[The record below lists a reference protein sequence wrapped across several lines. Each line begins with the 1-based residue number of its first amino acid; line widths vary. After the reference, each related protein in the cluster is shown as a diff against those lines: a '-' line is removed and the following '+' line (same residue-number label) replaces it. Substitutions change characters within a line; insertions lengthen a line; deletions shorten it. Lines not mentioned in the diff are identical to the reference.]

1 MSGYIYAFEPGG
13 PKRLEIVY
21 RARWKNSPV
30 KLDGV
35 QIGVIP
41 GIKELREGVKL
52 KTLDGKELEI
62 HWPAKFQAFVVT
74 CDGQQLPESSEN
86 AVPLSLLWL
95 GAFSLYYLGMGLKDV
110 FLKEEMLQIA
120 GAVDILLGL
129 FFGFTAY
136 LVHKSKKGAFEA
148 LLVCDLLILWS
159 LFQVGKTLYANGQF
173 NCLIGGVMGGIL
185 LGIAIDIPQVLRWK
199 KERMQYAERHPQ
211 QAEK

>member
-35 QIGVIP
+35 QIGAIP

-52 KTLDGKELEI
+52 KTPEGKELEI
-62 HWPAKFQAFVVT
+62 LLPGKYQKIVVT
-74 CDGQQLPESSEN
+74 CDGQKLPESSEN
-86 AVPLSLLWL
+86 ALPLSLLWMS
-95 GAFSLYYLGMGLKDV
+95 AFGLYYLGIGLQNV
-110 FLKEEMLQIA
+110 FLKGEMLKIA
-120 GAVDILLGL
+120 GAVDILIGL
-129 FFGFTAY
+129 FFWFAAY

-148 LLVCDLLILWS
+148 LLVCDLMIVWS
-159 LFQVGKTLYANGQF
+159 VFQVGKALYANGQF
-173 NCLIGGVMGGIL
+173 NCLIGGVMAGVL